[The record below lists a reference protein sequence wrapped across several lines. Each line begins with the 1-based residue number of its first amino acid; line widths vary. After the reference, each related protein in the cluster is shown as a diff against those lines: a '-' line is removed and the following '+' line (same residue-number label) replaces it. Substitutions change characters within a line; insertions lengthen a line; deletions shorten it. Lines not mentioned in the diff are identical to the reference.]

1 MHGCVRMWLART
13 LATAV
18 VFGVPAV
25 GLGDDAQPSQ
35 GVDSGFVAFNAEQ
48 SAPSAQLI
56 SSSSADTDLAAR
68 VAKLEEALKKA
79 EDKAAADKK
88 KAAGK
93 PTAMAGGMI
102 QMDMAGFQQNDT
114 SKTQSGN
121 INNGAEFR
129 RARLMVFGEAFD
141 VVEYRA
147 QFDFAT
153 PTNANPTDPGYNS
166 YSDQPAFKDVYI
178 AIKELP
184 LAGTWKVGHFKEPF
198 GLEQLTSDSYITF
211 MERSLGDEGG
221 IVPGRNMGMQIGNTY
236 DDERGTWAMGW
247 FVSREGDT
255 PPLWQNDNGGTAFT
269 TRYTYLP
276 WYDEATEGRGLWHLG
291 AAYSYRDVPDGRV
304 SICARPECHLANSVI
319 GSSTWDLNVVDQQ
332 LFGAETAVVY
342 GPFSAQAEYFGSW
355 LDRSGARQDVNFN
368 GAYVTFSYFLTGE
381 HRPYD
386 RKAGA
391 FARVKPFENFFR
403 VRAEDGCCYTGKGA
417 WEIAYRYSYLDLMD
431 TLTTTSK
438 AGRCSDNTVGLTWY
452 MNPYTRVMAD
462 YVFSNVDRVN
472 SHGALVTGG
481 YIESAMMRFA
491 IDF

>member
-1 MHGCVRMWLART
+1 MHGCIGKWLART

-18 VFGVPAV
+18 VIGVPAV
-25 GLGDDAQPSQ
+25 GLADDTQPAQ
-35 GVDSGFVAFNAEQ
+35 GADNGYLALSGEQ
-48 SAPSAQLI
+48 SAPPAQFV
-56 SSSSADTDLAAR
+56 SSSSADVDLAAR

-93 PTAMAGGMI
+93 PSVNAGGML

-114 SKTQSGN
+114 SKGQSGD

-141 VVEYRA
+141 VVEYKVE
-147 QFDFAT
+147 FDFAT
-153 PTNANPTDPGYNS
+153 PTNAAPTAPGTNS
-166 YSDQPAFKDVYI
+166 YSDQPSFKDVYI

-184 LAGTWKVGHFKEPF
+184 VAGTYKVGHFKEPF
-198 GLEQLTSDSYITF
+198 GLDQLTSDRFSTY
-211 MERSLGDEGG
+211 MERSLGDEGA

-236 DDERGTWAMGW
+236 DDDHGTWAMGW

-255 PPLWQNDNGGTAFT
+255 PPLWQNDNGGTAMT
-269 TRYTYLP
+269 MRYTYLP
-276 WYDEATEGRGLWHLG
+276 WYDEATEGRGLWHVG
-291 AAYSYRDVPDGRV
+291 AAYSYRDTPDGII
-304 SICARPECHLANSVI
+304 SASARPECHLANAVI
-319 GSSTWDLNVVDQQ
+319 GSSSWNLGAIDQQ

-355 LDRSGARQDVNFN
+355 VDRTGAHQDVNFN
-368 GAYVTFSYFLTGE
+368 GAYVSFSYFLTGE
-381 HRPYD
+381 HRPYN
-386 RKAGA
+386 RKSGA
-391 FARVKPFENFFR
+391 FDRVKPNENFFR

-431 TLTTTSK
+431 TLTTTEK
-438 AGRCSDNTVGLTWY
+438 AGRCSDNTIGLNWY
-452 MNPYTRVMAD
+452 LNPYTRVMAD
-462 YVFSNVDRVN
+462 YVFSNVDRVD
-472 SHGALVTGG
+472 SHGTLVTGG
-481 YIESAMMRFA
+481 YIQTAMMRFA